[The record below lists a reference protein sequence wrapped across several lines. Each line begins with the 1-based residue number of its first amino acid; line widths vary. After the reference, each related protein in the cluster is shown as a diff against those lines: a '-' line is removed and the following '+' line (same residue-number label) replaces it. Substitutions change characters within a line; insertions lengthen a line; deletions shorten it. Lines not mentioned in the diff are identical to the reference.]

1 MSFSASAW
9 FRLAA
14 LSGASAILLGAFG
27 AHGLQKSAAIIAE
40 PRLLKNWETAAH
52 YHLIHAG
59 ALCLA
64 ALVNAPVSCYLF
76 GAGTALFS
84 GSLYLLV
91 LSGKRWLGAVTPIG
105 GVLLT
110 AGWAAL
116 AAGGFSSPLLADK
129 K

>member
-1 MSFSASAW
+1 MSFSASTW
-9 FRLAA
+9 FRFAA
-14 LSGASAILLGAFG
+14 LSGATAVLLGAFG
-27 AHGLQKSAAIIAE
+27 AHGLQKSAAVIAE

-52 YHLIHAG
+52 YQLMHAG
-59 ALCLA
+59 ALALA
-64 ALVNAPVSCYLF
+64 ALVNAPLACYMF

-84 GSLYLLV
+84 GSLYVLV

-116 AAGGFSSPLLADK
+116 AAGAFNSPLLADK
-129 K
+129 R